1 MADRT
6 HLVPVGDTYYF
17 RLRVPK
23 DLLAYFGK
31 TYIKKSLGTKSVKEA
46 KKLRTIELLKCEAQF
61 AAAREAMANDGSPL
75 PVDGA
80 STPQNISE
88 CSIDLLTAYVRSA
101 VARDTEGY
109 AAELQS
115 DGPQDLDDLKEWRD
129 RAEEEWQIM
138 TDPGDPRRD
147 QALRSFG
154 KRILVRE
161 GYSPKTP
168 LTPEFLDLVR
178 RANLELN
185 RRWADRLDDRYDRPF
200 HDQLFD
206 PAAKPVVTVKALS
219 EDYLAEKTE
228 SFEANNVGQQRKD
241 KLTAFMVVLVELL
254 GPDTPTHVINYDV
267 VKRVRSQLAQL
278 PKNCSKIYPGSS
290 LVEAITR
297 AKADGRPGLSSTTQG
312 DYLAALR
319 DMLQLGFLKGCVEKN
334 FAEGIQPLKRDG
346 VADRDKRKPFDEKQ
360 IKTFFNS
367 EFYQSCAPAASEPYH
382 KKDRDWRFWMPL
394 IMAFAG
400 ARPNEIAQLQVRDI
414 KRSDEGTWY
423 FDLAN
428 ETDEDDEAQPK
439 QLKTESSRRKTPVHP
454 ELIKI
459 GLLTFVERRR
469 KSAEGENAM
478 LFAGLKPNKYGNLA
492 HYAARRFREKFLP
505 EVITV
510 RSDQS
515 FYSIRHSVR
524 DALRRIEA
532 PGEALWAI
540 CGWSDPAK
548 AVSGNY
554 GDPGNPDLQAKW
566 VHGIG
571 YKDLD
576 LSFLY
581 GSEKQ
586 A

>member
-1 MADRT
+1 MKQMADRT

-31 TYIKKSLGTKSVKEA
+31 TYIKKSLGTKSIKEA

-61 AAAREAMANDGSPL
+61 AAARESLIDAPPPKAD
-75 PVDGA
+75 DAGA
-80 STPQNISE
+80 VRDIAE
-88 CSIDLLTAYVRSA
+88 CSMELLTDYVRSA
-101 VARDTEGY
+101 VASDTERFI
-109 AAELQS
+109 AELRQE
-115 DGPQDLDDLKEWRD
+115 GPSDLDGLKELRID
-129 RAEEEWQIM
+129 AQQEWQIM

-147 QALRSFG
+147 QVIRNFG
-154 KRILVRE
+154 KSILAKK

-168 LTPEFLDLVR
+168 LTPEFLDIVQ
-178 RANLELN
+178 RAVLELG
-185 RRWADRLDDRYDRPF
+185 RRWMDRLDHRYDRPF
-200 HDQLFD
+200 HDVMFD
-206 PAAKPVVTVKALS
+206 QAAKPIVTIEALS
-219 EDYLAEKTE
+219 KDYIAEKTE
-228 SFEANNVGQQRKD
+228 SYEANNVGQQRKD
-241 KLTAFMVVLVELL
+241 KLSGFVSVLVELL
-254 GPDTPTHVINYDV
+254 GPDTPAHRIDYDA
-267 VKRVRSQLAQL
+267 VKQVRSQLAQL
-278 PKNCSKIYPGSS
+278 PKNCSKIYPGLS
-290 LVEAITR
+290 LALAI
-297 AKADGRPGLSSTTQG
+297 AKGREEGRPGLSSTTQG
-312 DYLAALR
+312 DYLATLR

-334 FAEGIQPLKRDG
+334 FAADLQPLKRDG

-360 IKTFFNS
+360 IATFFTS
-367 EFYQSCAPAASEPYH
+367 DFYRSCATAAAQPYG

-400 ARPNEIAQLQVRDI
+400 ARPNEIAQLRVRDI
-414 KRSDEGTWY
+414 RRTDAGTWY

-428 ETDEDDEAQPK
+428 EIDETDEAPAIK
-439 QLKTESSRRKTPVHP
+439 LKTESSKRRTPIHP

-459 GLLTFVERRR
+459 GLLSFVQRRR
-469 KSAEGENAM
+469 QSNEGENAV
-478 LFAGLKPNKYGNLA
+478 LFTGLRANTYGNLA
-492 HYAARRFREKFLP
+492 HYAAKRFREKFLP
-505 EVITV
+505 EAITV

-566 VHGIG
+566 VNGIA

-581 GSEKQ
+581 GSE